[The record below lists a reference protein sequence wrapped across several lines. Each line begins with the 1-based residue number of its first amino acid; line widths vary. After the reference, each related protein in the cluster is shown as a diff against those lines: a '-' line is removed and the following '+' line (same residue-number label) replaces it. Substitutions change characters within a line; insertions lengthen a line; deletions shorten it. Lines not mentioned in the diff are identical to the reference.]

1 VAVELMKEDVCKVT
15 LSLESKR
22 GASLDCLGPVYLS
35 KFHLPL
41 ARVSPFFSESRL
53 ASLSS
58 T

>member
-1 VAVELMKEDVCKVT
+1 MKEDVCKVT